1 MFNSLDKNISGRVFV
16 DLAETDL
23 KGYGFVSSG
32 LITMRSILR
41 EVCTQQGLTELDV
54 AYFIFTSRLHYI

>member
-23 KGYGFVSSG
+23 KDYGFVSSG
-32 LITMRSILR
+32 FITMRSILR

-54 AYFIFTSRLHYI
+54 AIFYFCL